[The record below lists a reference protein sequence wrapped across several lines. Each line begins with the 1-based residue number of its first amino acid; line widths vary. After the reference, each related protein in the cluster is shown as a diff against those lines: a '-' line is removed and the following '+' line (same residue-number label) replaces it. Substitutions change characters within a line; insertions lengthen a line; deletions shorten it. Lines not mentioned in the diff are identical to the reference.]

1 MNRLTRL
8 SLRVSR
14 VLDQVA
20 GWAVVATMV
29 LVVGNVL
36 LRLLGRPMGGT
47 YEWVGFLTA
56 LAIGLSLAYCG
67 AQGGHVAITMLVD
80 KLPPKVQDSIDM
92 ITGTVVLLFLAMTS
106 WEIAAYATTMYVS
119 GEVAATTKAPIYPFI
134 YIISIGFLGFCLV
147 MAGVVAES
155 VRKVAGK

>member
-1 MNRLTRL
+1 MKGITRL
-8 SLRVSR
+8 AFGVSR

-36 LRLLGRPMGGT
+36 LRLFGHPMGGT

-80 KLPPKVQDSIDM
+80 KLPPRVQDSIDM
-92 ITGTVVLLFLAMTS
+92 ITGTLVLLFLVLTS
-106 WEIAAYATTMYVS
+106 WEIAAYATTMAAS
-119 GEVAATTKAPIYPFI
+119 GEVAATTKVPVYPFI

-147 MAGVVAES
+147 MAGVVVES